1 MDIDQVTHGFRLLR
15 KTRIEEVDS
24 TAYLFS
30 HEKSGARLFFLEN
43 EDDNKVFSISFR
55 TPPVDDTGVAHIVEH
70 SVLCGSR
77 KYPLKEPFVELVKGS
92 LNTFLN
98 AMTYPD
104 KTMYPVASRN
114 DKDFQNLM
122 DVYLDAVFYPV
133 MRENPQVLMQEGWHY
148 ELAEESAPLTYS
160 GVVYNEMK
168 GALSSPDDLLESR
181 IMTSLFPDTTY
192 GKESGGDP
200 AAIPS
205 LTQEAFI
212 GFHSRYYHPTNS
224 YIFLY
229 GNLDIEEKL
238 AYLDEAYLSRF
249 DRIEIPSHI
258 ERQKPFSAQQTL
270 RAPYPI
276 GAEESPEE
284 KTFLALNWLTGDALD
299 MKTMM
304 GLEILEHALLRTQAA
319 PLRKALI
326 DARLG
331 KDVDSNF
338 ENDILQPFFSVII
351 NSSEEDRAERFQQV
365 TRESLESLVKNGID
379 RTLLEASINLLE
391 FRLREADFGSVPKGL
406 FYGIHIMRSWLYDGE
421 PEAALLYEGLLAEM
435 KKGLDTRYFEGL
447 IKTYLLDNPHNSFVV
462 LYPDAKL
469 GERRDKELADRL
481 AKVKASMSKEELT
494 EVIASAQALKE
505 RQQEPDSEEA
515 LKTIPVLSLS
525 DIRKKIYD
533 LPLEEREI
541 GGTKVLLSDV
551 ETNGI
556 AYLTLYFDV
565 STVPQKD
572 LCYLYLLSDLL
583 AMVDTEA
590 HGYANLSNL
599 QNLLT
604 GGITC
609 DLVAFWTK
617 GNPDSCVPKLRIK
630 VKALVEKLPQVFDL
644 LAEILTKSVFTDEK
658 RIHELI
664 EQEQASI
671 ELGLQRAANQI
682 VASRISSYL
691 TDAGAYA
698 DVGSLP
704 FYAFLK
710 DFQKDLAGNLK
721 KLQQVF
727 AAILPRAINKN
738 GLITSITLPGSSYD
752 AFRGPFDKLLAA
764 FSAEK
769 FEAEPYLFPCEA
781 KNEGLMSA
789 SQVQYVGKGAN
800 FMRLGYSYTGT
811 MSVLSTI
818 LRYDYFWTKIRVQGG
833 AYGAFTNFT
842 QNGMLYFGSYRDP
855 HLTET
860 LEVFDGT
867 AAFLKDFEVS
877 DREMDKFI
885 IGTMSGVDSPLTPKM
900 KGDAAAS
907 CYIRGITDADRQKT
921 RDEILSTRQQDIRAL
936 SPLVDACM
944 REEVLC
950 VFGGEEAV
958 KSVRD
963 VFGEIKNAL

>member
-1 MDIDQVTHGFRLLR
+1 MNIDQVIHGFRLLR
-15 KTRIEEVDS
+15 RTRIEEVDS

-43 EDDNKVFSISFR
+43 DDDNKVFSISFR
-55 TPPVDDTGVAHIVEH
+55 TPPADDTGVAHIVEH

-133 MRENPQVLMQEGWHY
+133 MRENPQILMQEGWHY
-148 ELAEESAPLTYS
+148 ELADEAAPLTYS

-200 AAIPS
+200 VSIPD

-212 GFHSRYYHPTNS
+212 AFHSRYYHPSNS

-229 GNLDIEEKL
+229 GNVDIEEKL
-238 AYLDEAYLSRF
+238 GYLDEAYLSHF
-249 DRIEIPSHI
+249 DRIEVPSHI
-258 ERQKPFSAQQTL
+258 ERQKPFTAQETL

-276 GAEESPEE
+276 GAEEIPED
-284 KTFLALNWLTGDALD
+284 KTFLALNWLAGDALD

-319 PLRKALI
+319 PLRKALV

-338 ENDILQPFFSVII
+338 ENDILQPFFSIII
-351 NSSEEDRAERFQQV
+351 NNSEENQAEHFQQV
-365 TRESLESLVKNGID
+365 TRETLESLVKNGID

-391 FRLREADFGSVPKGL
+391 FRLREADFGSAPKGL

-421 PEAALLYEGLLAEM
+421 PEAALAYESLLKEM
-435 KKGLDTRYFEGL
+435 KAGLDSHYFEGL
-447 IKTYLLDNPHNSFVV
+447 IQTYLLDNPHNSFVI
-462 LYPDAKL
+462 LYPDAKM
-469 GERRDKELADRL
+469 GERREKELAERL
-481 AKVKASMSKEELT
+481 AKVKASMSPEEISS
-494 EVIASAQALKE
+494 VIASAEALKE
-505 RQQEPDSEEA
+505 RQQTPDTEEA

-525 DIRKKIYD
+525 DIRKKIYE
-533 LPLEEREI
+533 LPLEEQEL

-565 STVPQKD
+565 GAVPQKD
-572 LCYLYLLSDLL
+572 LFYLYLLSDLL

-590 HGYANLSNL
+590 HGYGDLSIL

-604 GGITC
+604 GGIAS
-609 DLVAFWTK
+609 DIVAFWTK
-617 GNPDSCVPKLRIK
+617 GDPDSCAPKLRVK

-658 RIHELI
+658 RLRELI

-671 ELGLQRAANQI
+671 ELGLQRSANQI
-682 VASRISSYL
+682 VAARISSYL

-710 DFQKDLAGNLK
+710 DFQSDFPKGLK
-721 KLQQVF
+721 KMQEVF
-727 AAILPRAINKN
+727 VSILPRAINRN
-738 GLITSITLPGSSYD
+738 GLLTSITLRKDHYD
-752 AFRGPFDKLLAA
+752 AFRAPFAKLLAA
-764 FSAEK
+764 LPSEHFD
-769 FEAEPYLFPCEA
+769 AEPYLFPCEA

-800 FMRLGYSYTGT
+800 FMRLGYDYTGA

-867 AAFLKDFEVS
+867 ADFIKGFEAS

-907 CYIRGITDADRQKT
+907 CYIRGIKDEDRQKT
-921 RDEILSTRQQDIRAL
+921 RNEILSTRQKDIRAL
-936 SPLVDACM
+936 SPLIDACM
-944 REEVLC
+944 KENVLC

-958 KSVRD
+958 KGAKY
-963 VFGEIKNAL
+963 VFGEIRNAL